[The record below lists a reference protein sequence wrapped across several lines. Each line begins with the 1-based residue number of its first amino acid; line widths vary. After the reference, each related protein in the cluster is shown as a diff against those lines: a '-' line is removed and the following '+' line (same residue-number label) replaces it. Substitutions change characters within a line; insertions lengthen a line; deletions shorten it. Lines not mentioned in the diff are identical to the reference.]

1 VEDTRVTPRTLDPE
15 LRITPPRAVPEFAL
29 RSELLARLDSSAHQI
44 TYVVAPAGFGKTVLA
59 SQWIEEGQRAISGV
73 ESVGVWIDIDP
84 FESELQFLI
93 TAVHAFRLGMGGF
106 AEWFE
111 IESVVHLD
119 SALVDLDRMIDELNR
134 FKKPIRLVIDSADS
148 ISASSNS
155 VVDRFLA
162 RLPKSVSIMVLRERS
177 PIQSSLGR
185 ASLANFNV
193 ITAEELR
200 LNEDEVIAMMPGA
213 PDPLKVKRI
222 LELTDG
228 WPAATRLIL
237 ENINKLDFESTEV
250 QPASITSISSVTR
263 RALARLDERELL
275 TLKSLVFVDRIS
287 NPVAMS
293 ITGDE
298 LAPMVLA
305 KLSAESFFLT
315 RVISTPSLYEMNHL
329 IRDVLRDDLAL
340 DLDAYA
346 QVHTKTFEA
355 LFALGPK
362 YQAFTFL
369 AKTGNPERI
378 RALVA
383 DTQVM
388 SDVTQQIREAIY
400 QGDITALQSWS
411 TVIPF
416 LEGTSRSLSFA
427 INFYQELIA
436 GNLPEAKALVV
447 ERLLAPKLG
456 EDGDRI
462 QNSSHRLQAIID
474 CIQGDLNSSI
484 KSTLQAM
491 KELNNS
497 KSTNRLSSFSSFLR
511 FGMTAALFN
520 EDYEAMKRIEEFV
533 ENELEPDPSSHF
545 HMNALAIKAIRNY
558 YEGRYRL
565 AESFAF
571 AAISYAKQHNIRGY
585 FIPFDSYFVLFQILM
600 EQCKCEE
607 ADQLYQEVISEI
619 KHLKFLPWM
628 IQFQAR
634 HAIMLMRITKYNEGL
649 VDFQDLTSCLPTTR
663 STEVDQMIDRHEM
676 MIQHFVDGE
685 IRREEIRKRL
695 SGGQTAKLYDAQAK
709 LRRNQKDFEKSLAK
723 FDMSLPREALNAHV
737 FQVIQNFEYP
747 PKAREHLVKALE
759 VAQEHGFYQYLL
771 IQGDRFLSF
780 LISSSTE
787 IPSLFLERLSKDA
800 SERLRQKLTS
810 SDSLPIPLTKREA
823 DILRHLASELPLSK
837 ISSDL
842 NITKNTMKTH
852 LRHLYRKLGA
862 TDRRDAVEKGKAL
875 LNL

>member
-1 VEDTRVTPRTLDPE
+1 MTPRTLDPE

-29 RSELLARLDSSAHQI
+29 RSELLARLDSSSHQI

-59 SQWIEEGQRAISGV
+59 SQWIEEGQRASSGI
-73 ESVGVWIDIDP
+73 ESVGVWIEVDP
-84 FESELQFLI
+84 FESDLQFLI
-93 TAVHAFRLGMGGF
+93 TAVHAFRVGMGGF
-106 AEWFE
+106 AEWFD
-111 IESVVHLD
+111 IESVANLD
-119 SALVDLDRMIDELNR
+119 GALEDLDRMIDELNR
-134 FKKPIRLVIDSADS
+134 FKKSIRVVIDSADS

-155 VVDRFLA
+155 IVDRFLS

-177 PIQSSLGR
+177 PIQSSSGR

-213 PDPLKVKRI
+213 PDSVKVKRI
-222 LELTDG
+222 LDLTDG

-237 ENINKLDFESTEV
+237 ENINKFDFESTEI

-263 RALARLDERELL
+263 RALARLDERELS

-315 RVISTPSLYEMNHL
+315 RVISTPSIYEMNHL

-340 DLDAYA
+340 DLDAYT

-378 RALVA
+378 RKLVA
-383 DTQVM
+383 DTEVM
-388 SDVTQQIREAIY
+388 KEVTQQIRDAIY
-400 QGDITALQSWS
+400 QGDITALQSWKS
-411 TVIPF
+411 VIPF

-427 INFYQELIA
+427 IDFYLELIS
-436 GNLPEAKALVV
+436 GELPEAKALVM
-447 ERLLAPKLG
+447 ERLLAPDLG
-456 EDGDRI
+456 EESGRI
-462 QNSSHRLQAIID
+462 RSSSLRLQAIID
-474 CIQGDLNSSI
+474 CIQGELDSSI

-491 KELNNS
+491 ATIKDQGPL
-497 KSTNRLSSFSSFLR
+497 NRLSSFSSFLR

-520 EDYEAMKRIEEFV
+520 EDYESMKKIEEFV
-533 ENELEPDPSSHF
+533 ENDLEPDPTSHF

-571 AAISYAKQHNIRGY
+571 AAISYAKQHNIHGY
-585 FIPFDSYFVLFQILM
+585 FLPFDSYYVLFQILM
-600 EQCKCEE
+600 EQCKCED
-607 ADQLYQEVISEI
+607 ADRLYQEIIPEI
-619 KHLKFLPWM
+619 RRLNYVPWL
-628 IQFQAR
+628 IQFQSR
-634 HAIMLMRITKYNEGL
+634 HAIMLMRIARYNEGL
-649 VDFQDLTSCLPTTR
+649 EDFQDLTSRLPSTR
-663 STEVDQMIDRHEM
+663 TREMDQMIDRHEM
-676 MIQHFVDGE
+676 IVQHFVSGE
-685 IRREEIRKRL
+685 VRREEIRKRL
-695 SGGQTAKLYDAQAK
+695 PGTQTAKLYGAQAV

-723 FDMSLPREALNAHV
+723 FDMSLPREAINAHV
-737 FQVIQNFEYP
+737 FQVIQHFEYP

-787 IPSLFLERLSKDA
+787 IPSLVLERLSKDA